1 MIHGGMV
8 SLSLHPRHLGSV
20 HVHVHVDVAAHDVLE
35 AGLMTVNGTL
45 DAAAVAAAHV
55 VGSVRVVEV
64 EMDQMS
70 SASARSCVSVLVVA
84 DAE

>member
-55 VGSVRVVEV
+55 VVGSVRVVEV

-70 SASARSCVSVLVVA
+70 SASARSCVCIGCC
-84 DAE
+84 